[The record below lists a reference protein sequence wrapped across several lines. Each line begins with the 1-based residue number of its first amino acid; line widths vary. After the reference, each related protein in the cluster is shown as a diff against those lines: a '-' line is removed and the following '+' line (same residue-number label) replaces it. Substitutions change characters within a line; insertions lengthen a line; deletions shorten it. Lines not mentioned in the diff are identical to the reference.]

1 MTDTFEHFSDVK
13 IIECDD
19 FLSVVSSLVPTGN
32 ILLVTS
38 KGFTQRGVVAQVLDK
53 CGVSRV
59 SVFDDVTPNPEK
71 SFLQTNITQFTQ
83 NKIVHVIALGGG
95 SAIDAAKVFCALLS
109 YPDTLLDDLLLADE
123 VENKVNLIAIPTTS
137 GTGAEVTPFATVWQS
152 DIAKKYSLYGIR
164 PNVALLDPS
173 LTLSLPAEE
182 TLYPALDAL
191 SHALESLWN
200 KNKTKESAVFAK
212 QAISCICHSLQRVL
226 AEPKNIV
233 ARSELQRAATLAGMA
248 ISITRTAIAHALSY
262 PLTAG
267 YAVPHG
273 LACSFTL
280 LAIIDVIGHETLE
293 LPEALANQVTA
304 LLTQLNLGMEL
315 QKYVAWSEIQ
325 QLSNVP
331 MDASRAGNFIAPI
344 DNHLIH
350 EILLTSQQLTKQ
362 ANLL

>member
-1 MTDTFEHFSDVK
+1 M
-13 IIECDD
+13 
-19 FLSVVSSLVPTGN
+19 
-32 ILLVTS
+32 
-38 KGFTQRGVVAQVLDK
+38 
-53 CGVSRV
+53 
-59 SVFDDVTPNPEK
+59 
-71 SFLQTNITQFTQ
+71 
-83 NKIVHVIALGGG
+83 
-95 SAIDAAKVFCALLS
+95 
-109 YPDTLLDDLLLADE
+109 
-123 VENKVNLIAIPTTS
+123 
-137 GTGAEVTPFATVWQS
+137 
-152 DIAKKYSLYGIR
+152 
-164 PNVALLDPS
+164 
-173 LTLSLPAEE
+173 
-182 TLYPALDAL
+182 
-191 SHALESLWN
+191 
-200 KNKTKESAVFAK
+200 FAK